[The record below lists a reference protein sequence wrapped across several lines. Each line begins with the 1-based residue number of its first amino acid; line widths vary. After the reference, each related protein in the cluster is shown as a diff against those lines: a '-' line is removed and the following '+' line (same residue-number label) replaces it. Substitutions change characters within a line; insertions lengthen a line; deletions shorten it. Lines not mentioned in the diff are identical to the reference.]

1 MQSKSQSAAILR
13 FLADGP
19 KRLADVLRQSKGA
32 AGSIKNRMSELR
44 VAGLIEDTVTLTP
57 EGMAALEK
65 LNQSLSKRHERVRNH
80 ESKDDGY

>member
-1 MQSKSQSAAILR
+1 MHRNSQSAAILR

-44 VAGLIEDTVTLTP
+44 VAGLIEDTVTLTD
-57 EGMAALEK
+57 EGRADLEK
-65 LNQSLSKRHERVRNH
+65 LNESLSKRHARVQNH
-80 ESKDDGY
+80 ESTRDGD